1 MGTVDSEGLR
11 LLLSSLLPGLIID
24 STVKASGQRV
34 VFFCHFE
41 QSDILPEFSKW
52 RNTISKWGDVV
63 LKVTE
68 ELQPKEIAYLQNEIT
83 ILNKLKSPYYPM
95 LYYNEVFTHNP
106 DTDDRLKNRIFVTVE
121 EKIES
126 IPLSECAAKFRSP
139 LRICELLMNLVV
151 GLSLLWDHKPP
162 LIHRD
167 IKPENLLIR
176 PDGSVVIIDLGIVRE
191 EGSIGLTAMEAPWGP
206 CTPKYASPEQ
216 ANNDRDNINYKSDF
230 YLLGVL
236 AYELATGE
244 NPHITS
250 DDHSI
255 GTVLDNVRFHQPL
268 PLKESHA
275 LNGSFSDLIEKLLKK
290 APYQRPR
297 SIKKLRENIVQTM
310 EVLSGN

>member
-11 LLLSSLLPGLIID
+11 NLLSALLPGLIID
-24 STVKASGQRV
+24 STVKASGQRAV
-34 VFFCHFE
+34 YFCHFDP
-41 QSDILPEFSKW
+41 SGILPEFAKW
-52 RNTISKWGDVV
+52 KNVVSKWGDVV

-68 ELQPKEIAYLQNEIT
+68 ELQPKEIAYLQNEIA
-83 ILNKLKSPYYPM
+83 ILNKLKSSFYPI
-95 LYYNEVFTHNP
+95 LYYYEVFTHNP
-106 DTDDRLKNRIFVTVE
+106 DTDDRLPNRIFVTVE
-121 EKIES
+121 EMIES
-126 IPLSECAAKFRSP
+126 TPLSECADEYRNP
-139 LRICELLMNLVV
+139 LRICELLMSLVD

-216 ANNDRDNINYKSDF
+216 ANNDRDNINFKSDF

-244 NPHITS
+244 NPHINS
-250 DDHSI
+250 ADHSV
-255 GTVLDNVRFHQPL
+255 GTVLENVRSYEPE
-268 PLKESHA
+268 PLKGSHG
-275 LNGSFSDLIEKLLKK
+275 LNEEFSNLVEKLLNK

-297 SIKKLRENIVQTM
+297 SIEKLREHLAKTM
-310 EVLSGN
+310 EALNGN